1 MEARFQESGEH
12 LFKESDP
19 MGSDELVIVY
29 NGLIEIYTM
38 MDDGTEFPIES
49 LPKGS
54 VINAH

>member
-19 MGSDELVIVY
+19 MGSDEFVIVY
-29 NGLIEIYTM
+29 NGLIEIYTI